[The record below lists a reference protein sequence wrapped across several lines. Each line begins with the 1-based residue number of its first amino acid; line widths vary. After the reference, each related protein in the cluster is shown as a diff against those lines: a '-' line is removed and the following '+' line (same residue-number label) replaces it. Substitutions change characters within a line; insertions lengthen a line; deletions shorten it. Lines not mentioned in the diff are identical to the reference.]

1 MVNVSV
7 TGAAA
12 EATREE
18 ESLWDTRKGGRTT
31 FAWSSATERTT
42 GETKSVEKFDRTT
55 RSHADTSSSREAQG
69 SIKTKEAFV
78 TEEERVE
85 RTEMRGTVPT
95 WRENDT
101 GKVKM
106 SNGVGRISSVS
117 SKSIEDGAGRK
128 INLSAGETFI
138 QSTSR
143 RPSFDKNVLFT
154 RNFDNVS
161 QCRVSSPFTFA
172 LPRSFSI
179 LVRRDDGGGYGD
191 ASTVCSWKNGESRT
205 KRNLNTLRQSF

>member
-1 MVNVSV
+1 MVINVSV

-55 RSHADTSSSREAQG
+55 RSHADTSSSRETQG
-69 SIKTKEAFV
+69 SMKTKAFV

-85 RTEMRGTVPT
+85 RTEMRGTLPT

-101 GKVKM
+101 GKVK
-106 SNGVGRISSVS
+106 ISSVS
-117 SKSIEDGAGRK
+117 SKSIEDDAGRK

-161 QCRVSSPFTFA
+161 QRRVFLA
-172 LPRSFSI
+172 VYLCLASI
-179 LVRRDDGGGYGD
+179 FFDRRDDGGGYGD
-191 ASTVCSWKNGESRT
+191 SSTVCSLKNGER
-205 KRNLNTLRQSF
+205 RNLERNEI